1 MLSIVKKLLKIHMWS
16 CMHASGGWQAANGE
30 KEGEIAGIRVAGP
43 ELAFRQFSLPD
54 NNIQLQEN
62 GQNRQKWGI
71 RRAGSRWTRNLKF
84 GLEQLGTD
92 ETHHKKFQVDSM
104 FGRRIIKGRKS
115 RVSVIFSSTSTT
127 STTTTSIKPFFVHN
141 VQTKL
146 QENNDLIFS
155 DHVCVWL
162 DRVLGCFR
170 KKSYACMHAC
180 MYASRKPK
188 ELGLQFF
195 VCK

>member
-1 MLSIVKKLLKIHMWS
+1 M
-16 CMHASGGWQAANGE
+16 
-30 KEGEIAGIRVAGP
+30 
-43 ELAFRQFSLPD
+43 PD
-54 NNIQLQEN
+54 NSIQLQEN

-92 ETHHKKFQVDSM
+92 ETHHKKFQVDSN
-104 FGRRIIKGRKS
+104 FGRRIIEGRKS
-115 RVSVIFSSTSTT
+115 RVSVIFSSSSSSTSST
-127 STTTTSIKPFFVHN
+127 SSSIRPFFVHN

-155 DHVCVWL
+155 DYVCLCL

-170 KKSYACMHAC
+170 KKSYACMHAY
-180 MYASRKPK
+180 MYASPKPK